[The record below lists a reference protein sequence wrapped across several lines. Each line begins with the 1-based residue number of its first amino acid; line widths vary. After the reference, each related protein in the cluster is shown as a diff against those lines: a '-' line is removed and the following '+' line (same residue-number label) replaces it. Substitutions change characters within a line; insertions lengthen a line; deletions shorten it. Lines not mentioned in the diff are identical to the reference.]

1 MNAKLQIVSYGL
13 AKENCIIT
21 YDMVIEMIERFTYNG
36 RAQKWMYTFTAVLN
50 LKKYK
55 KTYAFKNLSSEK
67 KMKNGVSSKN
77 LKKIIFTNL
86 GTSNIWIGNP
96 S

>member
-1 MNAKLQIVSYGL
+1 
-13 AKENCIIT
+13 
-21 YDMVIEMIERFTYNG
+21 MVIEMIERFTYNG
-36 RAQKWMYTFTAVLN
+36 RAQKWMYTLTAVLN

-67 KMKNGVSSKN
+67 NEEWSLFKKI
-77 LKKIIFTNL
+77 LKIIFTNL

-96 S
+96 P